1 MSIVLSKVADP
12 YAAALLDLAKS
23 NDSLKETINDI
34 NLVLQFF
41 VNKSNL
47 TKFLGNPLV
56 TRDAKKTV
64 IKDILGEQIGISTL
78 KFLLLLVDR
87 SRIEVLETIAEKFL
101 ELAYRQESIKIVKI
115 TSSIELSS
123 AQQKAIAQKLKRS
136 MPETKQ
142 IKVALKV
149 NPQLIGGFTIEF
161 DSVLIDISIRGQ
173 LRQISALLGA

>member
-115 TSSIELSS
+115 TSSIKLSS

-136 MPETKQ
+136 MPKTKQ